1 MMAVDPR
8 FCNIAARPKARTER
22 TKGMLKYQKKL
33 KLHQSQWG
41 LFMGREGLASGCLI
55 AIIVTVAILIGAGI
69 YIASNFKH
77 WAAEGV
83 TVAMAL
89 VIQESALPDEEKSE
103 IIGILHQL
111 KEDFQ
116 NDDITLEEL
125 GLILEA
131 IPNCPALSIGMMIQF
146 EASYVIPSTL
156 SDEEKIE
163 ASLTLNRFAQGLSSG
178 TISWEEAHEVS
189 EPLTEINADG
199 KQTLKEPD
207 EITEDEIRQVL
218 ADAKQA
224 SDNAGIPGAKIEID
238 ISDEFQKAIED
249 AIGRVLW

>member
-1 MMAVDPR
+1 
-8 FCNIAARPKARTER
+8 
-22 TKGMLKYQKKL
+22 MLKSQNNSKF
-33 KLHQSQWG
+33 HQSQWG
-41 LFMGREGLASGCLI
+41 SIMRREGLASGCLI
-55 AIIVTVAILIGAGI
+55 AIIVTLAVLIGAGI

-89 VIQESALPDEEKSE
+89 VIQESALPDDEQSE

-131 IPNCPALSIGMMIQF
+131 IPNCPALSIGMMTQF

-163 ASLTLNRFAQGLSSG
+163 ANLTLNRFAQGLSGG

-189 EPLTEINADG
+189 EPLTEIDAEG
-199 KQTLKEPD
+199 KQTLKEPG
-207 EITEDEIRQVL
+207 EITEDEIRQMLV
-218 ADAKQA
+218 AAKQA
-224 SDNAGIPGAKIEID
+224 SDTAGIPGAKIEID
-238 ISDEFQKAIED
+238 ISDEFQKAIEE
-249 AIGRVLW
+249 AIGRALW

>member
-1 MMAVDPR
+1 
-8 FCNIAARPKARTER
+8 
-22 TKGMLKYQKKL
+22 MLKSQNNSKF
-33 KLHQSQWG
+33 HQSQWG
-41 LFMGREGLASGCLI
+41 SIMRREGLASGCLI
-55 AIIVTVAILIGAGI
+55 AIIVTLAVLIGAGI

-89 VIQESALPDEEKSE
+89 VIQESALPDDEQSE

-163 ASLTLNRFAQGLSSG
+163 ANLTLNRFAQGLSGG

-189 EPLTEINADG
+189 EPLTEIDAEG
-199 KQTLKEPD
+199 KQTLKEPG
-207 EITEDEIRQVL
+207 EITEDEIRQMLV
-218 ADAKQA
+218 AAKQA
-224 SDNAGIPGAKIEID
+224 SDTAGIPGAKIEID
-238 ISDEFQKAIED
+238 TSDEFQKAIEE
-249 AIGRVLW
+249 AIGRALW